1 MASSTAS
8 NQVSP
13 PSRDALPSLSD
24 ELTSLNQ
31 LSEALLQRYNT
42 SGPRYTSYPTAP
54 MWKNSFGASDFVD
67 AIRTDN
73 SAEQGIGRPLSLYA
87 HLPFCTSRCLFC
99 GCNVI
104 ITQQR
109 EQAEKYL
116 GYLFRE
122 IDQQSDLLA
131 PGRDVAQFHWGGG
144 TPTYLTPE
152 QLTRLFEYQTKHVRW
167 AQDAEIALEVD
178 PRVTTDEQLVAL
190 RELGFNRISMGVQDF
205 QPDTQE
211 AIRRI
216 QPVDLTEAMTE
227 RCRELGFGGI
237 NYDLIYGLPHQTE
250 TSFSKTL
257 DDVIRLSPD
266 RIALYNFAYIPWM
279 AGHQTLLNP
288 KTLPNGQSKFK
299 IFKLA
304 IHRLLEAGYVYMG
317 MDHFAKPTD
326 ALTKAWQDG
335 SLHRNFMGYTTHAGC
350 DLMGVGV
357 SAISTLHGTYSQNVK
372 KLSRYY
378 QAVDERQLPVDR
390 GMILTEDDQL
400 RRGAIH
406 QVLCDGRFSHGTLSE
421 QYGVDTKEL
430 FAQANDVLAQMAQD
444 GLITELTED
453 GYTLTLLGRILSR
466 NIAMLYDAYLKQ
478 PAAGSTSIVATSHRT
493 EETVKNRDAASSPPP
508 PMYSK
513 TL

>member
-1 MASSTAS
+1 M
-8 NQVSP
+8 VSP
-13 PSRDALPSLSD
+13 TAITALPSLSD
-24 ELTSLNQ
+24 ELSSLEQ
-31 LSEALLQRYNT
+31 LSEGLLQRYNT

-54 MWKNSFGASDFVD
+54 MWQHSFNANDFVNAIKVDNASD
-67 AIRTDN
+67 
-73 SAEQGIGRPLSLYA
+73 GILQRPVSMYA

-122 IDQQSDLLA
+122 IDQQLDLLA
-131 PGRDVAQFHWGGG
+131 SERQVAQFHWGGG

-152 QLTRLFEYQTKHVRW
+152 QLARLFRYQTKHVTW
-167 AQDAEIALEVD
+167 ADDAEIALEVD
-178 PRVTTDEQLVAL
+178 PRVTTDEQLVTL

-205 QPDTQE
+205 QSATQE
-211 AIRRI
+211 AVRRI
-216 QPVDLTEAMTE
+216 QPVDVTEAMTE

-237 NYDLIYGLPHQTE
+237 NYDLIYGLPHQSE
-250 TSFSKTL
+250 TTFNQTL

-279 AGHQTLLNP
+279 AGHQTLLDP
-288 KTLPNGQSKFK
+288 KALPDGGTKFK

-304 IHRLLEAGYVYMG
+304 IRRLLEAGYVYMG

-326 ALTKAWQDG
+326 TLSQAWQEG

-350 DLMGVGV
+350 DLMGTGV
-357 SAISTLHGTYSQNVK
+357 SAISTLHSTYSQNVK
-372 KLSRYY
+372 KLSQYY
-378 QAVDERQLPVDR
+378 NAVDERQLPVER
-390 GMILTEDDQL
+390 GMVLTDDDQL
-400 RRGAIH
+400 RRSAIH
-406 QVLCDGRFSHGTLSE
+406 QVLCDGRFSHEALLQ

-430 FAQANDVLAQMAQD
+430 FAKSTQPLTQMEAD
-444 GLITELTED
+444 GLITDVTDD

-466 NIAMLYDAYLKQ
+466 NIAMMYDAYLKNTV
-478 PAAGSTSIVATSHRT
+478 PIVATSHRAESKT
-493 EETVKNRDAASSPPP
+493 P

-513 TL
+513 TI